1 VGGRSRRAKTQAAR
15 DSPLH
20 PRQLSPRVHRGYEA
34 MRVIGVRV
42 TPRKLR
48 LRHTSLRY

>member
-1 VGGRSRRAKTQAAR
+1 MQAAR

-34 MRVIGVRV
+34 VRVIGV
-42 TPRKLR
+42 
-48 LRHTSLRY
+48 